1 MTNAMD
7 ESMVRTWEGDAPLL
21 HEVMRRAG
29 ERYVPWQAAIE
40 VTYRCNLR
48 CRHCYVDDDLKVG
61 KRPELAAQEW
71 REVLDQ
77 LAAAGTLHLLVTG
90 GEPLLRPDLPQILE
104 AAAERGFFV
113 ALLTNG
119 TLLSAEW
126 VARLR
131 DLHPHFVGTSLYG
144 ATPNT
149 HDMVTRQRGSFGR
162 TIGAVRS
169 LLDAGLTVVVQAT
182 MMAGNVGEVATMRSL
197 AEEMGAIFSL
207 GYSLVPTKGCGLGP
221 QALEATAG
229 AALEQLRTD
238 PSVTVEPHREGPG
251 ICQAGRGICSVAPDG
266 ELYPC
271 LLMPLPLANLRDRA
285 FGDIW
290 WHQPPEALERLRAL
304 SPADWVA
311 CQGCAYAPF
320 CFRCPGAALGETGSL
335 TGRPPSSCRAAAIRA
350 RLYHTRKGGSRP

>member
-1 MTNAMD
+1 MDNAMI
-7 ESMVRTWEGDAPLL
+7 RTWEGDAPLL

-29 ERYVPWQAAIE
+29 ERYIPWQAAIE

-48 CRHCYVDDDLKVG
+48 CRHCYVDDTLKG
-61 KRPELAAQEW
+61 GQRPELDTDAW
-71 REVLDQ
+71 RRILDE

-90 GEPLLRPDLPQILE
+90 GEPLLRADLLQILE
-104 AAAERGFFV
+104 AASERGFFV

-119 TLLSAEW
+119 TLVSSEW

-131 DLHPHFVGTSLYG
+131 ALHPHFVGTSLYG
-144 ATPNT
+144 ATPHT
-149 HDMVTRQRGSFGR
+149 HDTVTRQRGSFGR
-162 TIGAVRS
+162 TVGAIRS
-169 LLDAGLTVVVQAT
+169 LLEVGLTVVVQAT
-182 MMAGNVGEVATMRSL
+182 MMSDNVGEMVAMRSL
-197 AEEMGAIFSL
+197 AEGMGAVFSL

-229 AALEQLRTD
+229 AALEQLRADTA
-238 PSVTVEPHREGPG
+238 VTVEPRREGPG
-251 ICQAGRGICSVAPDG
+251 LCQAGRGICSISPDG
-266 ELYPC
+266 GLYPC
-271 LLMPLPLANLRDRA
+271 LLMPLRLGSLQEHA

-290 WHQPPEALERLRAL
+290 WQQPPDALVRLRAL
-304 SPADWVA
+304 TPADWVA
-311 CQGCAYAPF
+311 CQGCADAPF